1 MSAPPPADPGSPRQG
16 GSGSARQGGSGS
28 PRQGGDGSA
37 RLTLVDPSAGPEEA
51 AAIVAALER
60 FARETAPTPGPGS
73 LEPEGWRLA
82 GLLEGVERE
91 PRTDLADPWINT

>member
-1 MSAPPPADPGSPRQG
+1 MSAPPPGD
-16 GSGSARQGGSGS
+16 SGSARQGGTGS
-28 PRQGGDGSA
+28 ARQGGSGSA

-60 FARETAPTPGPGS
+60 FVRETAPTPALGAGS
-73 LEPEGWRLA
+73 MAPEGWRLA